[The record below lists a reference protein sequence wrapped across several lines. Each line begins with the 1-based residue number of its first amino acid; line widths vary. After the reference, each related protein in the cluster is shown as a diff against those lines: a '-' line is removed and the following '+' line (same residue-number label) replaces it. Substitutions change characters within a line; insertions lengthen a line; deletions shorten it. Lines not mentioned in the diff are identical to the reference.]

1 MERTDHNLVVPSEND
16 LLLEI
21 GDDDADAGADADSE
35 CADCKEAIDHKSRV
49 LNNINRQEYRR
60 DRNENGHRSYAVDM
74 QKVLLLPKLATKQHH
89 FVSRLV
95 FFIETFAS
103 LKTSSPDADHY

>member
-1 MERTDHNLVVPSEND
+1 MSGHNLVVPSEND
-16 LLLEI
+16 LLLEN
-21 GDDDADAGADADSE
+21 GDADADADADLE
-35 CADCKEAIDHKSRV
+35 CADCKEAIDHKSQV
-49 LNNINRQEYRR
+49 LNAGQEYRR

-95 FFIETFAS
+95 FFNETFAS
-103 LKTSSPDADHY
+103 LKPSSPGADHYL